1 MPALRARSVMIK
13 ISHRTRR
20 REIAGSVALIG
31 ITSQM
36 RFRSES
42 PSTNGLSA
50 KTAGTLLMTLESTAV
65 SAVRT

>member
-1 MPALRARSVMIK
+1 MPALGARSVMIK

-20 REIAGSVALIG
+20 RVPASVALIA

-65 SAVRT
+65 SAMRT